1 MILLGVFL
9 VDSTYTLIVRMI
21 RKEKFY
27 LPHSLHA
34 YQKLSR
40 ILNSHS
46 KATLILLF
54 INIFWLTPFAF
65 LVAFK
70 KLDGLLS
77 LLVSYV
83 PLIFLVYYLKAGVPE
98 VEKRK

>member
-1 MILLGVFL
+1 M
-9 VDSTYTLIVRMI
+9 
-21 RKEKFY
+21 
-27 LPHSLHA
+27 
-34 YQKLSR
+34 
-40 ILNSHS
+40 ILNSHT
-46 KATLILLF
+46 KATLILLSV
-54 INIFWLTPFAF
+54 NIFWLTPFAF

-70 KLDGLLS
+70 KIDGLLS